1 MYFVCVCVVEERE
14 REIKRGVKEFRG
26 KKRLLDYYEEKDSS
40 GEEGSWE
47 EHGIGWDCI
56 DKTACT

>member
-1 MYFVCVCVVEERE
+1 MCILCVCVCVCVVEERE

-47 EHGIGWDCI
+47 EHGIG
-56 DKTACT
+56 

>member
-1 MYFVCVCVVEERE
+1 MCVCVVEERE
-14 REIKRGVKEFRG
+14 REIKRDVKEFRW
-26 KKRLLDYYEEKDSS
+26 KKRLLDYYEEKDSL

-47 EHGIGWDCI
+47 EHGIGRVCI

>member
-1 MYFVCVCVVEERE
+1 ME
-14 REIKRGVKEFRG
+14 
-26 KKRLLDYYEEKDSS
+26 KRLSDFYEEKDSL

-47 EHGIGWDCI
+47 KHGSGQDCI